1 MPSGCDVQLIMR
13 ELERIMART
22 YLGTQMEI
30 IGGWLDEDPDLPDE
44 KRANWQRLHDTLSQV
59 NLCFYDMERD
69 ITRKMNSNS
78 EYKLRVLEDAERI
91 GSMKNQVASLE
102 EENAR
107 LKETV
112 SKAIQILSENH
123 LNPAPL
129 WLT

>member
-1 MPSGCDVQLIMR
+1 MT
-13 ELERIMART
+13 ELERMMART
-22 YLGTQMEI
+22 YLGGQMEI
-30 IGGWLDEDPDLPDE
+30 IGGWLDEDPDLPGE
-44 KRANWQRLHDTLSQV
+44 KRANWQRLYDTLSKV

-78 EYKLRVLEDAERI
+78 EYKLRMLEDAERI
-91 GSMKNQVASLE
+91 GAMKNQVATLE

-107 LKETV
+107 LKEAV
-112 SKAIQILSENH
+112 SKAIQILSENN